1 MTYIDYLNRF
11 NLWLESNALD
21 AVSMTMYYRLLH
33 IFNRA
38 GWPETVQVDN
48 LRMESMLGGVAKTTV
63 IRAREKLV
71 EAGFIQFYR
80 GKKGVPNR
88 YRLVEKEFSYA
99 TKNATKTT
107 TTSATEYDPQ
117 NATHIK
123 NKTEKKT
130 KTNNTAPWKG
140 AVVPVSDCSSKS
152 YDIAEVE
159 KKSHLRLPKNL

>member
-38 GWPETVQVDN
+38 GWPETIQVDN

-63 IRAREKLV
+63 IRARDKLI

-88 YRLVEKEFSYA
+88 YRLVEKGFSYA

-107 TTSATEYDPQ
+107 TTSATEYATL

-123 NKTEKKT
+123 NKTKK

-140 AVVPVSDCSSKS
+140 AGFPDFDYSSKS

-159 KKSHLRLPKNL
+159 RMSHLRLPKNL